1 MVYNRNIEIQQQGY
15 DKLAEDATEI
25 LNDTLKKI
33 DADQKVRDETIA
45 NTLDLLKDNESA
57 SSEAIQGILSDTGI
71 KLGNDAQSK
80 IDGFTDAATLIASV
94 VDKEWGEN
102 VSTEASG
109 IDTSKIALL
118 SKTVMGIENSIGDD
132 LADSLSNAI
141 PGKDT
146 VETELKGI
154 AKALKDFKASYEAS
168 EAQKARE
175 EELAKKAGEDN
186 KLAEDKK
193 KDDEAKTN
201 GGNGGKD
208 SNGGNNSSVISH
220 WSDIMFKLQDIAK
233 ETGEYFAYDSNKNM
247 VKTSKGYLNMDQAL
261 EYIDNYPKM
270 KDMMEKMKEQ
280 DILNKQKLEEQKK
293 LEQQIAKTGKATTG
307 AATVKTTANT
317 SVATTASSLASAI
330 EAAKAAV
337 SGSTSAKTS
346 TTTSAKTDTSTKKP
360 TKSQVKSVV
369 ENTTKSKDKSGKIKK
384 MTADEK
390 KKYANDK
397 SHSALGKLIVD
408 KFSLLPGDY
417 TFAQIAM
424 LFGIKTA
431 SGKNMTSTTKV
442 TNDKTKE
449 EIRKAL
455 KGIGYRKGS
464 KSTEDE
470 LNWLHNKEVIVRKSD
485 GAILQPFN
493 SGDMVFTSK
502 QSENLWKMS
511 QVDPNIIKKMVANPD
526 MSKFIQPGITNV
538 QKAENNNQ
546 TIHIDSLITINGN
559 ADQQTV
565 ADIKQIAEELV
576 KNRDFKKNVTNFVTK
591 DMSREASKAGYRG
604 R

>member
-102 VSTEASG
+102 VSAEASG

-118 SKTVMGIENSIGDD
+118 SKTVMDIENSIGDD

-175 EELAKKAGEDN
+175 EALAKKAGEDN

-201 GGNGGKD
+201 GGNGGKGG
-208 SNGGNNSSVISH
+208 NGGNNSSVISH

-369 ENTTKSKDKSGKIKK
+369 EKTTKSKDKSGKIKK

-455 KGIGYRKGS
+455 KSIGYRKGS
-464 KSTEDE
+464 KATDDE

>member
-102 VSTEASG
+102 VSAEASG

-118 SKTVMGIENSIGDD
+118 SKTVMDIENSIGND
-132 LADSLSNAI
+132 LADSLQNAI

-154 AKALKDFKASYEAS
+154 AKALEDFKASYEAS
-168 EAQKARE
+168 EAQKASE
-175 EELAKKAGEDN
+175 EALAKKAGEDN
-186 KLAEDKK
+186 KTAEDKK
-193 KDDEAKTN
+193 DEQDKKQEEQAKIEAQ
-201 GGNGGKD
+201 
-208 SNGGNNSSVISH
+208 S
-220 WSDIMFKLQDIAK
+220 WWDIMTKLTKIGND
-233 ETGEYFAYDSNKNM
+233 TGQYFAYDSNKNQ
-247 VKTSKGYLNMDQAL
+247 VKTSTGYMDKKGAL
-261 EYIDNYPKM
+261 DYINKYDDFQNIK
-270 KDMMEKMKEQ
+270 KDLIE
-280 DILNKQKLEEQKK
+280 DSKK
-293 LEQQIAKTGKATTG
+293 SGVKYIFDDKTFSVAIDPTQSTTKSSSTTAKT
-307 AATVKTTANT
+307 
-317 SVATTASSLASAI
+317 
-330 EAAKAAV
+330 
-337 SGSTSAKTS
+337 
-346 TTTSAKTDTSTKKP
+346 P

-369 ENTTKSKDKSGKIKK
+369 EKTTKSKDKNGKIKK

-397 SHSALGKLIVD
+397 SHSALAKLIVD

-417 TFAQIAM
+417 TFAQLAM

-431 SGKNMTSTTKV
+431 AGKNMTSTTKV

-470 LNWLHNKEVIVRKSD
+470 LNWLHNKEVVVRKSD

-511 QVDPNIIKKMVANPD
+511 QVDPNIIKQMVANPD

>member
-80 IDGFTDAATLIASV
+80 IDSFTDAATLIASV

-118 SKTVMGIENSIGDD
+118 SKTVMDIENSIGND

-168 EAQKARE
+168 EAEKASEEEIGQKAG
-175 EELAKKAGEDN
+175 ADN
-186 KLAEDKK
+186 KTAEDKK
-193 KDDEAKTN
+193 DEQDKKQEEQAKIE
-201 GGNGGKD
+201 GQQ
-208 SNGGNNSSVISH
+208 
-220 WSDIMFKLQDIAK
+220 WSDIMTRLTKIGKD
-233 ETGEYFAYDSNKNM
+233 TGQYFAYDSNKNQ
-247 VKTSKGYLNMDQAL
+247 VKTSTGYMDKKGAL
-261 EYIDNYPKM
+261 DYI
-270 KDMMEKMKEQ
+270 
-280 DILNKQKLEEQKK
+280 NKYDDFQNIKK
-293 LEQQIAKTGKATTG
+293 NLIEDSKKSGVKYIFDDKTF
-307 AATVKTTANT
+307 
-317 SVATTASSLASAI
+317 SVAIDPTQ
-330 EAAKAAV
+330 
-337 SGSTSAKTS
+337 S
-346 TTTSAKTDTSTKKP
+346 TTKSSSTTTKKP

-369 ENTTKSKDKSGKIKK
+369 EKTTKSKDKSGKIKK
-384 MTADEK
+384 MTSDEK

-397 SHSALGKLIVD
+397 SKSALGKLIVD

-417 TFAQIAM
+417 TYAQIAM

-431 SGKNMTSTTKV
+431 SGKNMTAKTKV

-511 QVDPNIIKKMVANPD
+511 QVDPNTIKQMVANPD

>member
-33 DADQKVRDETIA
+33 DANQKVRDETIA

-80 IDGFTDAATLIASV
+80 IDSFTDAATLIASV

-118 SKTVMGIENSIGDD
+118 SKTVMDIENSIGND

-168 EAQKARE
+168 EAEKARE
-175 EELAKKAGEDN
+175 EALAKKAGEDN
-186 KLAEDKK
+186 KTAEDKK
-193 KDDEAKTN
+193 DEQDKKQEEQAK
-201 GGNGGKD
+201 
-208 SNGGNNSSVISH
+208 IEAQA
-220 WSDIMFKLQDIAK
+220 WSDIMPKLTKIGND
-233 ETGEYFAYDSNKNM
+233 TGQYFAYDSNKNQ
-247 VKTSKGYLNMDQAL
+247 VKTSTGYMDKKGAL
-261 EYIDNYPKM
+261 DYI
-270 KDMMEKMKEQ
+270 
-280 DILNKQKLEEQKK
+280 NKYDEFQSIKK
-293 LEQQIAKTGKATTG
+293 NLIEDSKKSGVKYIFDDKTF
-307 AATVKTTANT
+307 
-317 SVATTASSLASAI
+317 SVAIDPTQ
-330 EAAKAAV
+330 
-337 SGSTSAKTS
+337 S
-346 TTTSAKTDTSTKKP
+346 TTKSSSTTTKKP

-369 ENTTKSKDKSGKIKK
+369 EKTTRSKDKNGKIKK

-431 SGKNMTSTTKV
+431 SGKNMTAKTKV

-464 KSTEDE
+464 KSTDDE

-511 QVDPNIIKKMVANPD
+511 QVDPNIIKQMVANPD

-538 QKAENNNQ
+538 QKAENNSQ